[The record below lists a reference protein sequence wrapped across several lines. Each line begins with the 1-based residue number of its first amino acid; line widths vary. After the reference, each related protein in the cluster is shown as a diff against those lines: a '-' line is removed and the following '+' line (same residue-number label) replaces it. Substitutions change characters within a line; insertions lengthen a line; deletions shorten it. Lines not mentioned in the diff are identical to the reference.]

1 MLLALIV
8 WIGGIIFFAF
18 VLAPTLFGVLPTTKL
33 AGDVVNATL
42 GKLHWMG
49 LVSGVVFL
57 ICSLLYNWQK
67 HVQLR
72 PFALSHIFVVLMLVF
87 TTISQFGIT
96 PRMRELR
103 SSPGLMDSSTGRAEF
118 DRLHAWSTR
127 LEGGFLFLGLGV
139 VLSRQTVK
147 TVVGDLGDAQ
157 MCLARIGMPAARY
170 VHFGQNFEQRCL
182 AHLRQA
188 DDSSFHLFV
197 ASLQTAREIRD
208 PLGLFLRLLQR
219 AQRVVGFALI

>member
-42 GKLHWMG
+42 TKLHWMG
-49 LVSGVVFL
+49 LICGVVFL

-67 HVQLR
+67 YVQLK
-72 PFALSHIFVVLMLVF
+72 PFALSHIFVVVMLAF
-87 TTISQFGIT
+87 TIVSQFGIT

-103 SSPGLMDSSTGRAEF
+103 SSPSMMESSVGRSEF

-127 LEGGFLFLGLGV
+127 LEGGVLFLGLGV
-139 VLSRQTVK
+139 VVL
-147 TVVGDLGDAQ
+147 
-157 MCLARIGMPAARY
+157 
-170 VHFGQNFEQRCL
+170 
-182 AHLRQA
+182 
-188 DDSSFHLFV
+188 
-197 ASLQTAREIRD
+197 TARRF
-208 PLGLFLRLLQR
+208 GNNS
-219 AQRVVGFALI
+219 

>member
-1 MLLALIV
+1 MLWSAAALGCESNRYTFISSLKSLLAIGVPHYVRDFRNRSYTFPTMSFLRFLMLLALIV
-8 WIGGIIFFAF
+8 WVGGIIFFAF

-72 PFALSHIFVVLMLVF
+72 PFMVSHVFVVLMLAF
-87 TTISQFGIT
+87 TMISQFGIT

-103 SSPGLMDSSTGRAEF
+103 SSPVIMDSVSRAEF
-118 DRLHAWSTR
+118 DSLHASSTR
-127 LEGGFLFLGLGV
+127 LEGGVLFLGLGV
-139 VLSRQTVK
+139 VIL
-147 TVVGDLGDAQ
+147 
-157 MCLARIGMPAARY
+157 
-170 VHFGQNFEQRCL
+170 
-182 AHLRQA
+182 
-188 DDSSFHLFV
+188 
-197 ASLQTAREIRD
+197 TARRFGSIN
-208 PLGLFLRLLQR
+208 
-219 AQRVVGFALI
+219 